1 MRINEFKI
9 ERYFAEYEFRSRYL
23 LSSSDCESLSM
34 NELLKMADPQCLDLW
49 NNLRLGYTETRGN
62 PLLREAIASH
72 GSKISPDDICVLSPE
87 EGIFIALN
95 VILDRG
101 DHVIVTD
108 PGYQSLSEIPVSLG
122 CEVTRWPVYLA
133 DNEWR
138 LDISFLQNEIRK
150 NTRLIIINFP
160 HNPTG
165 FVPCKTDLQKIID
178 VASDNGIFLF
188 SDEMYRY
195 LEFSG
200 SHESRSVAD
209 IYEKGISLS
218 GISKSFGL
226 PGLRIGWIASQDRQL
241 LSKIE
246 GFKDYTTICN
256 GAPAEILGIIA
267 LRNRERIINANLTL
281 INDNAEFARD
291 FFSKHSG
298 LFKWIEPAGS
308 SVAFPRLNEKIPVSE
323 FCKRL
328 VETKSVLLMPAEM
341 FGCKENHFRIGL
353 GKKSFKEALG
363 QLESFIN
370 ENYLLENI

>member
-34 NELLKMADPQCLDLW
+34 NGLLAMADRQCLDLW

-122 CEVTRWPVYLA
+122 CEVTKWPVYLA
-133 DNEWR
+133 GNEWH
-138 LDISFLQNEIRK
+138 LDISFLERSVRS

-165 FVPCKTDLQKIID
+165 FVPCKNDLQKIID
-178 VASDNGIFLF
+178 IASEKGIYLF

-200 SHESRSVAD
+200 SHELRSVAD

-218 GISKSFGL
+218 GLSKSFGL

-241 LSKIE
+241 LSEIE

-256 GAPAEILGIIA
+256 GAPGEILGIIA
-267 LRNRERIINANLTL
+267 LRNRDRIIDANLKL
-281 INDNAEFARD
+281 ITDNREIARD
-291 FFSKHSG
+291 FFRKYNS
-298 LFKWIEPAGS
+298 LFTWIEPSGS
-308 SVAFPRLNEKIPVSE
+308 SVAFPRLNEKIPVTG
-323 FCKRL
+323 FCRKL

-341 FGCKENHFRIGL
+341 FGCSENHFRIGL
-353 GKKSFKEALG
+353 GKKSFREALG
-363 QLESFIN
+363 QLESFVN
-370 ENYLLENI
+370 ENYL